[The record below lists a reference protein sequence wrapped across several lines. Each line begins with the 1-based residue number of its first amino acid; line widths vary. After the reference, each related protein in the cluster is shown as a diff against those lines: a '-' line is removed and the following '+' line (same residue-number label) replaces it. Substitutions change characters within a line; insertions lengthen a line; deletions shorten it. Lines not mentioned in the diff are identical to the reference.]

1 MNPRRKKRMLTVG
14 GVIFLVS
21 ASVGL
26 MLYSLN
32 QNIDLF
38 YTPSEIVNGKKG
50 RMPSTGQRL
59 RVGGLVV
66 EGSVVHDQEELAVSF
81 NLVDTGPTIKVIY
94 KGLLPDLFRE
104 GQGIVATGK
113 LVDEYTIM
121 ADEVLAKHDEEYMP
135 PELAEALKGI
145 KHEKPK
151 QIYDPA
157 TYGSPGD

>member
-1 MNPRRKKRMLTVG
+1 MNPRRKKRLLAVTG
-14 GVIFLVS
+14 IIALIGLAVS
-21 ASVGL
+21 L

-38 YTPSEIVNGKKG
+38 YTPSEIVNGKEG
-50 RMPSTGQRL
+50 RMPVSGQRL
-59 RVGGLVV
+59 RVGGMVV
-66 EGSVVHDQEELAVSF
+66 EGSVVHDEKELAVTF
-81 NLVDTGPTIKVIY
+81 KLVDTGPVVKIIY

-113 LVDEYTIM
+113 LLDANTIM

-135 PELAEALKGI
+135 PELAEAMKGI

-151 QIYDPA
+151 QIYGA
-157 TYGSPGD
+157 EGDN

>member
-1 MNPRRKKRMLTVG
+1 MNPRRQKRLLTVG
-14 GVIFLVS
+14 GVVVLIA
-21 ASVGL
+21 ASISL

-32 QNIDLF
+32 ENIDLF
-38 YTPSEIVNGKKG
+38 YTPSEIVQGKNGKL
-50 RMPSTGQRL
+50 PITGQRL

-66 EGSVVHDQEELAVSF
+66 EGSVVHDESELAVSF
-81 NLVDTGPTIKVIY
+81 SLVDTGPVIKVIY

-113 LVDEYTIM
+113 LVDKHTIM

-135 PELAEALKGI
+135 PELAEALKGV

-151 QIYDPA
+151 QIYDPS
-157 TYGSPGD
+157 GGQ

>member
-1 MNPRRKKRMLTVG
+1 MNPRRKQRLFAVS
-14 GVIFLVS
+14 GVIALI
-21 ASVGL
+21 AISVGL

-38 YTPSEIVNGKKG
+38 YTPSEIVNGKNGNK
-50 RMPSTGQRL
+50 PVAGQRL
-59 RVGGLVV
+59 RVGGMVV
-66 EGSVVHDQEELAVSF
+66 KGSVIHDEKELAVKF
-81 NLVDTGPTIKVIY
+81 DLVDTGPTVNVVY
-94 KGLLPDLFRE
+94 RGLLPDLFRE

-113 LVDEYTIM
+113 LLDANTIM

-151 QIYDPA
+151 QIYR
-157 TYGSPGD
+157 PGEQTE

>member
-1 MNPRRKKRMLTVG
+1 MNPRRQKRMITVTA
-14 GVIFLVS
+14 IILLVG
-21 ASVGL
+21 AAVAL

-38 YTPSEIVNGKKG
+38 YTPSEIVNGKDGKL
-50 RMPSTGQRL
+50 PTQGQRL
-59 RVGGLVV
+59 RVGGMVV
-66 EGSVVHDQEELAVSF
+66 TGSVVHDQNEVAVSF
-81 NLVDTGPTIKVIY
+81 DLVDTGPAIKVIY

-113 LVDEYTIM
+113 LVDQYTIA

-135 PELAEALKGI
+135 PELAEAMKGI

-151 QIYDPA
+151 QIYQP
-157 TYGSPGD
+157 TGG